1 MRFRCFQTGP
11 YASSSFAFF
20 PDFLENQAASCFEN
34 DMEKPN
40 RIIGCVVV
48 IVIILRICIS
58 AHLHTALF
66 RCNLPII
73 FYSKLLYRLGPMDQ
87 RFGVRARVNQCLSI
101 TLCLLRTQVTVL
113 GSCSAAPS
121 TTLCSPLGSSNA
133 PASSWTVCGAG
144 TRGSVS
150 SGLISPGSASATTG
164 SGTGGLM
171 GKCTSSALGPS
182 GSSNLIATNPVS
194 GTSSNM
200 VSGLAHGTST
210 GTVVTIPSTL
220 SRHLTIVLRTLRLY
234 VSGSGRNNASALG
247 RAGAISLLLRLLALV
262 AGLPPPRT
270 QTGRLSPT
278 VSISK
283 ANSSSSTA
291 VGQNSTGCSG
301 SLNSFSTPYLGT
313 AVASRSF
320 SGNFAIGGGNNT
332 GGSGIVGNM
341 ASCTSG
347 QDIHST
353 TSLGR
358 IAAENGL
365 VIGSPIVTAVTA
377 TASAAA
383 SLQRHRLRISTASR
397 NEKGFASLVGSS
409 SHTSIGFLASTA
421 ASMLSAP
428 PALIA
433 GGVRYHSNLLRL
445 VLNTLHCLIRWKHN
459 ATRAISSGGISIL
472 LDLFLDVHRCDLHGR
487 RIPLQR
493 SALACLKSLTA
504 SRAGRKMLIAC
515 GGIHTLFAICAGYV
529 GPDPL
534 TPYMGDSAPS
544 RVNTV
549 ENEKPFIPH
558 RKHGT
563 QVNSTHGIH
572 STTSHQYDSITVSKL
587 SASTVLHSSLSSENC
602 EAKRIPPWSGSIQS
616 ASGITSSSLS
626 TVPVP
631 SNKSKISTLVPSGT
645 SSSNDGSV
653 AAGDSGFGSGVTDA
667 ARTAMDSAHVSRGT
681 KSDEL
686 ISVLTEATMLLR
698 RCCPRSR
705 LPVSSAEGVL
715 RFPLRHGWSMP
726 KKRLTYLS
734 FSRRD
739 APITSDA
746 ERSPISEGKS
756 TTKDKSLICP
766 VDNLLSGP
774 LGFTAKKE
782 ERR

>member
-1 MRFRCFQTGP
+1 LDNSR
-11 YASSSFAFF
+11 SIHF
-20 PDFLENQAASCFEN
+20 P
-34 DMEKPN
+34 
-40 RIIGCVVV
+40 
-48 IVIILRICIS
+48 
-58 AHLHTALF
+58 
-66 RCNLPII
+66 
-73 FYSKLLYRLGPMDQ
+73 LYRPVILQ
-87 RFGVRARVNQCLSI
+87 LTNVN
-101 TLCLLRTQVTVL
+101 
-113 GSCSAAPS
+113 
-121 TTLCSPLGSSNA
+121 
-133 PASSWTVCGAG
+133 
-144 TRGSVS
+144 
-150 SGLISPGSASATTG
+150 
-164 SGTGGLM
+164 
-171 GKCTSSALGPS
+171 
-182 GSSNLIATNPVS
+182 
-194 GTSSNM
+194 
-200 VSGLAHGTST
+200 
-210 GTVVTIPSTL
+210 
-220 SRHLTIVLRTLRLY
+220 
-234 VSGSGRNNASALG
+234 
-247 RAGAISLLLRLLALV
+247 
-262 AGLPPPRT
+262 
-270 QTGRLSPT
+270 
-278 VSISK
+278 
-283 ANSSSSTA
+283 
-291 VGQNSTGCSG
+291 
-301 SLNSFSTPYLGT
+301 
-313 AVASRSF
+313 
-320 SGNFAIGGGNNT
+320 
-332 GGSGIVGNM
+332 
-341 ASCTSG
+341 
-347 QDIHST
+347 HST
-353 TSLGR
+353 T
-358 IAAENGL
+358 
-365 VIGSPIVTAVTA
+365 
-377 TASAAA
+377 
-383 SLQRHRLRISTASR
+383 
-397 NEKGFASLVGSS
+397 VG
-409 SHTSIGFLASTA
+409 
-421 ASMLSAP
+421 
-428 PALIA
+428 
-433 GGVRYHSNLLRL
+433 
-445 VLNTLHCLIRWKHN
+445 
-459 ATRAISSGGISIL
+459 
-472 LDLFLDVHRCDLHGR
+472 
-487 RIPLQR
+487 
-493 SALACLKSLTA
+493 
-504 SRAGRKMLIAC
+504 AGRKMLIAC

-715 RFPLRHGWSMP
+715 RFPLRHASIISRGPGSNGEGIKHVSKLIEGWSMP